1 MICTYLYHTQQK
13 QLELLEPEDLMAQA
27 PDEAALAEK
36 SSAMRERKFKGAA
49 FRGKPRCSADQ
60 FMWVDVTAPT
70 HEDFAMLGQR
80 FGLHPLVLEDIQA
93 KEGRPKLHNYSD
105 YLYLIFFGV
114 NWREHDPDDAK
125 GGERFELCLHEI
137 DCLVGADFI
146 VTIHPEPLTPFDDLR
161 DRWLRRPEM
170 MKSGTGYLLY
180 EIMDEVLDDYFPLL
194 DALDERIDEFEEQLF
209 DNESDTKNPTHRLS
223 SQIFALKRNLI
234 SIRRVAGPTRDVVNI
249 LLRHDADTGGKNFAY
264 YQDLYD
270 HSTRIVDMIDNFREI
285 VAGALDAYLATES
298 NRMNQVMKT
307 LTACSIILLVP
318 NLMAAIYGMNF
329 ENMPE
334 LKTHD
339 GYFVVIGAMITFVG
353 ALFAYFKRLN
363 WL

>member
-1 MICTYLYHTQQK
+1 MICTYLYNTQHK
-13 QLELLEPEDLMAQA
+13 QLELLTPEEMMEQS
-27 PDEAALAEK
+27 PNEEALAEK
-36 SSAMRERKFKGAA
+36 NSAMRERKFKGAA
-49 FRGKPRCSADQ
+49 FRGKPRCHPDQ
-60 FMWVDVTAPT
+60 FMWVDVTDPT
-70 HEDFAMLGQR
+70 PEDFAMLARR
-80 FGLHPLVLEDIQA
+80 FGLHPLVMEDIKA

-105 YLYLIFFGV
+105 YLYLIFFAV
-114 NWREHDPDDAK
+114 QWRERSPHEAEAD
-125 GGERFELCLHEI
+125 GTRFELHMNEI

-146 VTIHPEPLTPFDDLR
+146 VTIHPEPIAPFDDLR

-194 DALDERIDEFEEQLF
+194 DALDERIDEFEEALF
-209 DNESDTKNPTHRLS
+209 ENEKEPASRRLS
-223 SQIFALKRNLI
+223 SQIFALKRSLI

-249 LLRHDADTGGKNFAY
+249 LLRHDADSGGKNFAY

-270 HSTRIVDMIDNFREI
+270 HSSRIVDMIDNFREI

-318 NLMAAIYGMNF
+318 NLIAAVYGMNF
-329 ENMPE
+329 DDLPKSHGFWGSLGAMAA
-334 LKTHD
+334 LVAGLF
-339 GYFVVIGAMITFVG
+339 GYFKH
-353 ALFAYFKRLN
+353 LK

>member
-1 MICTYLYHTQQK
+1 MIRTYLYNTQQGTL
-13 QLELLEPEDLMAQA
+13 QELAPEELLAGA
-27 PDEAALAEK
+27 PDEAALAQK
-36 SSAMRERKFKGAA
+36 NSALSESKFEGAA
-49 FRGKPRCSADQ
+49 FRGQPRCGQDQ

-70 HEDFAMLGQR
+70 PEDFELLGHR
-80 FGLHPLVLEDIQA
+80 FALHPLVLEDIQA
-93 KEGRPKLHNYSD
+93 AEGRPKLHNYND
-105 YLYLIFFGV
+105 YLYLIFFAV
-114 NWREHDPDDAK
+114 HWD
-125 GGERFELCLHEI
+125 GGRAGEARQEEGARFELRLNEI

-146 VTIHPEPLTPFDDLR
+146 VTIHPEPLAPFDDLR
-161 DRWLRRPEM
+161 DRWLKRPEM
-170 MKSGTGYLLY
+170 MKAGTGYLLY
-180 EIMDEVLDDYFPLL
+180 ELIDEVLDDYFPLL

-209 DNESDTKNPTHRLS
+209 QNDNSQQSRGIS
-223 SQIFALKRNLI
+223 SQIFALKRSLI
-234 SIRRVAGPTRDVVNI
+234 AIRRVAGPTRDVVNI

-264 YQDLYD
+264 FQDLYD
-270 HSTRIVDMIDNFREI
+270 HSSRIVDMIDNFREI

-339 GYFVVIGAMITFVG
+339 GYFVVIGAMVTFVLG
-353 ALFAYFKRLN
+353 LFAYFKRLG